1 MLCKIR
7 FNLREVI
14 VSAIKSTSPHLSNG
28 GQSDDRL
35 LKYLEIVIVDSDS
48 VSSESEAGCD
58 PWAGS

>member
-7 FNLREVI
+7 FNSRAEI
-14 VSAIKSTSPHLSNG
+14 VSAIKSTSHLSNG

>member
-1 MLCKIR
+1 MLCKIC
-7 FNLREVI
+7 FNLRVEI